1 MKLLLQ
7 LRNFTRSRF
16 LVAVVL
22 TTVIVTVASGQDL
35 IENTLRTGE
44 NLFTPVPVSI
54 LATGALGSFCLFKT
68 EDQSGYRGILP
79 GQPFRTFD
87 MIDNFIFGEALP
99 VSAAAFWAAGI
110 LAESDQIE
118 NTGEELCR
126 GLLYTYSIVQTLKFT
141 TGRLRPDSSNNRSFP
156 SAHAAGASCVTAVLW
171 HRYGPEVGIPLSAL
185 ALYTCVSRV
194 NIGKHFP
201 SDVVFGVA
209 VGAACGIASAVADNQ
224 GTGDGF
230 SFSLSVDIDTEGRI
244 TPGLW

>member
-1 MKLLLQ
+1 MQQ
-7 LRNFTRSRF
+7 LRNFTRNKF
-16 LVAVVL
+16 FVAVAL
-22 TTVIVTVASGQDL
+22 TAVASGQDL

-68 EDQSGYRGILP
+68 EDQSGYQGILP

-87 MIDNFIFGEALP
+87 RIDNFIFGEALP

-110 LAESDQIE
+110 LADSDQIE
-118 NTGEELCR
+118 DTGEELCR
-126 GLLYTYSIVQTLKFT
+126 GLLYTYGIVQTLKFT
-141 TGRLRPDSSNNRSFP
+141 TARLRPDRSNNRSFP

-171 HRYGPEVGIPLSAL
+171 HRYGAEVGIPLSAL

-201 SDVVFGVA
+201 SDVLLGSA
-209 VGAACGIASAVADNQ
+209 VGAACGIASAIIEGERDSFA
-224 GTGDGF
+224 
-230 SFSLSVDIDTEGRI
+230 FSLSIDIDTEGRI

>member
-1 MKLLLQ
+1 MKLLRQ
-7 LRNFTRSRF
+7 LRNFTRGEF
-16 LVAVVL
+16 LLAVVM
-22 TTVIVTVASGQDL
+22 TAVASGQDL

-44 NLFTPVPVSI
+44 NLFAPVPVSI
-54 LATGALGSFCLFKT
+54 LATGALGSFCMFKT
-68 EDQSGYRGILP
+68 EEPSGYRGILP

-110 LAESDQIE
+110 LADSDQIE
-118 NTGEELCR
+118 DTGEELCR

-141 TGRLRPDSSNNRSFP
+141 TGRLRPDRSNNRSFP

-171 HRYGPEVGIPLSAL
+171 HRYGAEVGIPLSAL

-201 SDVVFGVA
+201 SDVFLGSA
-209 VGAACGIASAVADNQ
+209 VGVACGIASALVE
-224 GTGDGF
+224 GEGLGDSF
-230 SFSLSVDIDTEGRI
+230 AFSLSVDIDTEGRI

>member
-44 NLFTPVPVSI
+44 NLFTPVPVSV
-54 LATGALGSFCLFKT
+54 LASGSLASFCLFKT
-68 EDQSGYRGILP
+68 EDPSGYRGSLP
-79 GQPFRTFD
+79 ERPFRTFD
-87 MIDNFIFGEALP
+87 KIDNVIFGKALP
-99 VSAAAFWAAGI
+99 LSAAALWAAGVM
-110 LAESDQIE
+110 ADSDQIE

-126 GLLYTYSIVQTLKFT
+126 GLLYTYGIVQTLKLT
-141 TGRLRPDSSNNRSFP
+141 SGRLRPDSSNNRSFP

-171 HRYGPEVGIPLSAL
+171 HRYGAGVGVPLSAL

-194 NIGKHFP
+194 NLGKHFP
-201 SDVVFGVA
+201 SDVVFGAA

-230 SFSLSVDIDTEGRI
+230 SFSLSVDIDIEGRI